1 MNLWVLNMKEHID
14 LSKKEQRKE
23 FYKALRKDIKAY
35 DSDYQNI
42 IKRDKA
48 LAKVESERIER
59 EIEASKVFEEL
70 EDCRS

>member
-35 DSDYQNI
+35 DSDNQNI

-70 EDCRS
+70 EDCRF

>member
-1 MNLWVLNMKEHID
+1 MNLWELNMKEHID

-48 LAKVESERIER
+48 LAKVESERI
-59 EIEASKVFEEL
+59 
-70 EDCRS
+70 

>member
-1 MNLWVLNMKEHID
+1 MKEHID
-14 LSKKEQRKE
+14 LSKKEQ
-23 FYKALRKDIKAY
+23 RKDIKAY

-70 EDCRS
+70 EDCRF

>member
-1 MNLWVLNMKEHID
+1 MKEHID

-23 FYKALRKDIKAY
+23 FYKVLRKDIKAY

-70 EDCRS
+70 EDCRF